1 MSLLLRLTQVF
12 LFLPRYSNSSFRA
25 MPLCEKHCWQIRA
38 YLQQGW
44 TDKLHGSCAPWCV
57 LHWILLSCYKCDW
70 KGLANRETS
79 FRAKLLIRPEIYH
92 LFCGPSPTRYSMTRS
107 IAPLSLGR
115 MGLANGG
122 PGGCMPAKTTHTQSL
137 KAAQRQMHSYLPV
150 SKRTYLHLVLV
161 SQGSGASPLAG
172 QRWGDQIS
180 PEVLLELRE
189 EHVLSGEQQRMTW
202 QLVSVHFFIYI
213 ILHKY
218 RILLLPLLVG
228 VCVCM
233 CATLPTGVPPGPS
246 RGLAPPAVI
255 ATGVPMGPSATPRC
269 RISV

>member
-1 MSLLLRLTQVF
+1 MSLLLRLTQAF

-57 LHWILLSCYKCDW
+57 LHWILLSAINVTEKV
-70 KGLANRETS
+70 LLTE
-79 FRAKLLIRPEIYH
+79 KLLLELNFWFRPEIYH

-137 KAAQRQMHSYLPV
+137 KAVQRQMHSYLPV

-180 PEVLLELRE
+180 LEVLLEPRE
-189 EHVLSGEQQRMTW
+189 EHVLSGEQQWMTW
-202 QLVSVHFFIYI
+202 QLGSIHF
-213 ILHKY
+213 
-218 RILLLPLLVG
+218 LV
-228 VCVCM
+228 
-233 CATLPTGVPPGPS
+233 T
-246 RGLAPPAVI
+246 
-255 ATGVPMGPSATPRC
+255 
-269 RISV
+269 